1 MAYVYLVTDFLDEES
16 LFFQFFFERIDLCL
30 LICHFELL
38 FDERAML
45 FENLL
50 EQLRVH
56 LVVPNALG
64 FSLFVTHDEVGTNLV
79 DVFSHESTL

>member
-1 MAYVYLVTDFLDEES
+1 M
-16 LFFQFFFERIDLCL
+16 

-38 FDERAML
+38 FEKRAML
-45 FENLL
+45 FEKLV
-50 EQLRVH
+50 EQHRVH

-79 DVFSHESTL
+79 DVFSHESKL